1 MRRAGLVGVAAMA
14 LAVAGCDK
22 AADDVRPCLDPTL
35 TPKGAAGTWAG
46 DRERAQICIEV
57 SAFKIARKGGS
68 IAAVGPAAVA
78 ACAAEEES
86 ALKSLEKLGPVY
98 PYQREDIEDDYV
110 HLARV
115 TAVRARS
122 EGCGAKPGAPTDLLD
137 TQ

>member
-1 MRRAGLVGVAAMA
+1 MHGARLVGVAALA
-14 LAVAGCDK
+14 LAVAACDK
-22 AADDVRPCLDPTL
+22 AADDARPCLDPVL

-68 IAAVGPAAVA
+68 VAAVGPAAVA
-78 ACAAEEES
+78 ACAAEEAS
-86 ALKSLEKLGPVY
+86 ALKALEKLGPVY
-98 PYQREDIEDDYV
+98 PYQRQDIDDDYA

-122 EGCGAKPGAPTDLLD
+122 EGCGVKPGASTDLLD